1 MSSSDDDDNEFLA
14 LMSELGGSEQPTP
27 SSSSEKKDVK
37 SESVS
42 DKSNSFKKLRREGSE
57 DEASEGRGRRAGAG
71 KIDRYAPDR
80 YSTSPSV
87 PVAKPLFD
95 ASISA
100 EVHQKVEN
108 RVATASAE
116 NVLKFL
122 DCLRAGI
129 DVEPSML
136 GITMERAKELQE
148 QVKNENLEKQAT
160 QDLNSNP
167 KPSRAADESEKD
179 TQMQLDKNVS
189 RVPAL
194 PRLDHFIPF
203 FTILDEDNADRDGN
217 DDSKMDVGSSIE
229 EESESDKYWG
239 GTPPIVIS
247 ASYSLKA
254 PVHARAP
261 LNVQPI
267 LTRRA
272 ADKRS
277 DQSTTKSW
285 KDACDLIFSA
295 FVHENCSSTTTFDEM
310 SFLAALPG
318 VGCGRGYGRSGW
330 TSSPPSFVVSKKE
343 KGKRR
348 MRNENLYSKWQSL
361 QYNLFD
367 QKSMLWSPLQVPP
380 SQISYSAQER
390 ASWQAIWTS
399 LKGARHEELLA
410 ANKASRDAKSAAISS
425 SASSAAPSSS
435 TSSYSSSSSSSSSAP
450 IFPLPISSSASA
462 SSISPTLHKGGSANL
477 ERVESLE
484 VLGPFVL
491 ILEKSGADL
500 DGEGWT
506 SSLLA
511 PRISEAL
518 NKVKTFNHDEVPRPW
533 KSVFEKVLGPI
544 RELNS
549 AKALCDGI
557 SVACDHAAMLV
568 AEQAFQWVSSCGE
581 KTNESGLKGTEWPDF
596 IDSNDDLITLAAL
609 SCRLALDPIVAGYT
623 TLSFRSSSS
632 STTCE
637 ESQGHPRALRSVFAL
652 LATVT
657 DVLAIRNLLTHAKEL
672 VISEPDKESA
682 TKTKNLLSVNQGE
695 AHWIKSLVNIVI
707 KWAFSSTFGV
717 PHLRDRRLSPRSS
730 PPSSS
735 VRKKTSSSNRATL
748 AVSPSIS
755 IKTRPRSPTN
765 SLSISSIQIPN
776 VRGSIW
782 VSPSLFCPDHVASNL
797 LDFGHWLWSQGE
809 KAVGCVIEVHEDSA
823 DLGGLGGSSVSY
835 TRGAVR
841 GPSSLK
847 MPQAA
852 LNPHDDL
859 TERSR
864 TFGQWRVGII
874 TGYFEA
880 GVWERDE
887 KASLKMS
894 SSKRK
899 QVGFL
904 AGISRG
910 GQKSSPTE
918 GDDSGDNQQDYATT
932 QGHLHESNLPFH
944 EVSWVDTLHSPPRL
958 LGRHIQLV
966 LAAHPVRPWPRTPID
981 SSMEIN
987 NGERT
992 IPLLRALVPA
1002 VDVEHDLAWI
1012 VNKWVPINHSEQSN
1026 IALIIDET
1034 RQNWDAV
1041 RESKKGVIRASSNV
1055 NPTRT
1060 PSTIEMEAMVDEDNS
1075 KTPPLALEA
1084 TSLTISSSVL
1094 ELLNI
1099 AIGTEFG
1106 VSSSLSQK
1114 LVDSSSYFSPTRAA
1128 WSLHGLQRSQR
1139 SSEVVAGSTS
1149 LTAPTPLASFA
1160 HSHPR
1165 LGSLSSL
1172 VSMCSGVV
1180 SGVPLGSGLFSDAA
1194 NAANAF
1200 PSYKSRAYL
1209 VSKGDQWFMPEFPR
1223 ESPMGSFL
1231 QRLAFIGANF
1241 AINIG
1246 DNIKDRKAE
1255 ELALKSE
1262 IGNLTLVRK
1271 TVESRVTALEAAKAS
1286 GKSLEETSGAMM
1298 ADITS
1303 SSTRSASVGGL
1314 QGEASPLRRTARPI
1328 RHTHKVAPIA
1338 LLSPTFKMNE
1348 NGIRYLFGLV
1358 AVRPPNLPTFSKDSR
1373 AVEVITSAH
1382 WQRVVSITDLLS
1394 VSCYLLWSHPFEIKS
1409 PLQTP
1414 VQRAGEQVLWKE
1426 SSESGFALSPVPL
1439 TIKPRPRWCRLMSK
1453 FDLETAAQ
1461 EREEG
1466 TEIDASVDVC
1476 LSSWMSQVAIGEKGT
1491 KLSWKLRVSGLKTML
1506 SHFDTLKD

>member
-1 MSSSDDDDNEFLA
+1 M
-14 LMSELGGSEQPTP
+14 
-27 SSSSEKKDVK
+27 
-37 SESVS
+37 
-42 DKSNSFKKLRREGSE
+42 
-57 DEASEGRGRRAGAG
+57 
-71 KIDRYAPDR
+71 
-80 YSTSPSV
+80 
-87 PVAKPLFD
+87 
-95 ASISA
+95 
-100 EVHQKVEN
+100 
-108 RVATASAE
+108 
-116 NVLKFL
+116 
-122 DCLRAGI
+122 
-129 DVEPSML
+129 
-136 GITMERAKELQE
+136 
-148 QVKNENLEKQAT
+148 
-160 QDLNSNP
+160 
-167 KPSRAADESEKD
+167 
-179 TQMQLDKNVS
+179 
-189 RVPAL
+189 
-194 PRLDHFIPF
+194 
-203 FTILDEDNADRDGN
+203 
-217 DDSKMDVGSSIE
+217 
-229 EESESDKYWG
+229 
-239 GTPPIVIS
+239 
-247 ASYSLKA
+247 
-254 PVHARAP
+254 
-261 LNVQPI
+261 
-267 LTRRA
+267 
-272 ADKRS
+272 
-277 DQSTTKSW
+277 
-285 KDACDLIFSA
+285 
-295 FVHENCSSTTTFDEM
+295 
-310 SFLAALPG
+310 
-318 VGCGRGYGRSGW
+318 
-330 TSSPPSFVVSKKE
+330 
-343 KGKRR
+343 
-348 MRNENLYSKWQSL
+348 
-361 QYNLFD
+361 
-367 QKSMLWSPLQVPP
+367 
-380 SQISYSAQER
+380 
-390 ASWQAIWTS
+390 
-399 LKGARHEELLA
+399 
-410 ANKASRDAKSAAISS
+410 
-425 SASSAAPSSS
+425 
-435 TSSYSSSSSSSSSAP
+435 
-450 IFPLPISSSASA
+450 
-462 SSISPTLHKGGSANL
+462 
-477 ERVESLE
+477 
-484 VLGPFVL
+484 LGPFVL
-491 ILEKSGADL
+491 ILEMAGADL
-500 DGEGWT
+500 DGEGWA

-557 SVACDHAAMLV
+557 SVVCDHAAMLV
-568 AEQAFQWVSSCGE
+568 AEQAFQWLSSCGE
-581 KTNESGLKGTEWPDF
+581 KKSGLKGTEWPDF

-623 TLSFRSSSS
+623 TLSLRSSSS

-657 DVLAIRNLLTHAKEL
+657 DVLAIRNLLTRAKEL
-672 VISEPDKESA
+672 VMSEPDKESA
-682 TKTKNLLSVNQGE
+682 TKKLLSVNQSE
-695 AHWIKSLVNIVI
+695 AHWIKFLVDIVM

-717 PHLRDRRLSPRSS
+717 PHSHDHRLSLPNSS
-730 PPSSS
+730 GR
-735 VRKKTSSSNRATL
+735 RKAGSSNRTTL
-748 AVSPSIS
+748 TVSPDIR

-765 SLSISSIQIPN
+765 YLSMSCIQIPN

-823 DLGGLGGSSVSY
+823 DLGGLGGSNVSY

-841 GPSSLK
+841 GPSSSK
-847 MPQAA
+847 IPQAA

-880 GVWERDE
+880 GVWERDG
-887 KASLKMS
+887 KASLKMT

-910 GQKSSPTE
+910 GQKSSPIE
-918 GDDSGDNQQDYATT
+918 GDDSGDDQQDYATT

-944 EVSWVDTLHSPPRL
+944 EVSWLDTLHSPPRL

-981 SSMEIN
+981 SSKDIN

-992 IPLLRALVPA
+992 VPLLRALVPA

-1012 VNKWVPINHSEQSN
+1012 VNKWVPISHSEQVN

-1034 RQNWDAV
+1034 RQKWDAV
-1041 RESKKGVIRASSNV
+1041 RESNKGAIRASSNA

-1060 PSTIEMEAMVDEDNS
+1060 PSAGEMEAMVDEDNS

-1099 AIGTEFG
+1099 AICTEFG

-1149 LTAPTPLASFA
+1149 LAVPTPLASFA

-1194 NAANAF
+1194 NATNAF

-1262 IGNLTLVRK
+1262 IENLTLVRR
-1271 TVESRVTALEAAKAS
+1271 TVEARVTALEAAKAS
-1286 GKSLEETSGAMM
+1286 GKSLEEKSVAMM
-1298 ADITS
+1298 ADIIS

-1314 QGEASPLRRTARPI
+1314 QGEVSPLRRTARPI
-1328 RHTHKVAPIA
+1328 RHTHKVAPID
-1338 LLSPTFKMNE
+1338 LLSPSFKMNE

-1358 AVRPPNLPTFSKDSR
+1358 SVRPPNLPTFSKDSR

-1426 SSESGFALSPVPL
+1426 SNESGFALSPVPL

-1491 KLSWKLRVSGLKTML
+1491 KLSWKLRISGLKTML